1 LCRLGT
7 GFTLEAGCCGGGAGE
22 FRFRIDAKKN
32 RPPRWKSANCRW
44 QIYEFTIVGASY
56 SAEDIGLNCHKYGAK
71 SVTMCWRT
79 QAMGFRWPELA
90 FNVPVRMHITS

>member
-1 LCRLGT
+1 MHAHDFRS
-7 GFTLEAGCCGGGAGE
+7 ADE
-22 FRFRIDAKKN
+22 FKGKDIL
-32 RPPRWKSANCRW
+32 
-44 QIYEFTIVGASY
+44 IVGASY
-56 SAEDIGLNCHKYGAK
+56 SAEDIRLNCHKYGAK